1 MPTINPQPITPNV
14 KVQTTIAPTTS
25 SNAYSNTGYTYNV
38 GQVSSVTPTSSNT
51 NTGGT
56 LVNIN
61 GMPKLDDKAVPLVPK
76 I

>member
-1 MPTINPQPITPNV
+1 MPTINPQPITPKV
-14 KVQTTIAPTTS
+14 QVQTTITPTTS

-61 GMPKLDDKAVPLVPK
+61 GMPRLDDKAVPLVPK

>member
-1 MPTINPQPITPNV
+1 MPTINPQPINPNV
-14 KVQTTIAPTTS
+14 QVQTTIAPPTS
-25 SNAYSNTGYTYNV
+25 SNAY
-38 GQVSSVTPTSSNT
+38 SNT

-61 GMPKLDDKAVPLVPK
+61 GMPRLDDKKVPLVPK